1 MNLSFPRKGKGLRV
15 NTGWSLKG
23 LLLKERAWTRVQ
35 GELKEAAG
43 WLQAGCR
50 LASRALTPC
59 ISRTFSRSQAAR

>member
-43 WLQAGCR
+43 WLQAG
-50 LASRALTPC
+50 
-59 ISRTFSRSQAAR
+59 F